1 MCPVLW
7 GSRMVG
13 GMGMSAVGVMSAS
26 KDTTMAMVI
35 VMVMVMSVVMDGV
48 VKTIVAMVGPHGTPV

>member
-7 GSRMVG
+7 VSRMVG
-13 GMGMSAVGVMSAS
+13 GMDMSAVGAMSAS
-26 KDTTMAMVI
+26 KDTTMAMV
-35 VMVMVMSVVMDGV
+35 MVMDGV